1 MNHQANLPVS
11 DPSRSEPGKGLST
24 NTGMNQ
30 GANLPTPSSH
40 ATSEQQERRHHG
52 SSKKELHKCI
62 SSAITML
69 AALLPINHGAEV
81 ASLFVT
87 DRVTMLA
94 FIVALLVYF
103 GSYAAK
109 ILQAHDNPD
118 LAEVMD
124 KISLLSG
131 TFALNLELLIT
142 VPALGWFAIFV
153 WSICLAIV
161 VSKSY
166 HQSAVEVRRL
176 YQSGAEEFAH
186 ASDKL
191 KELFRNIIGHLTK
204 DAELQNG
211 LPV

>member
-1 MNHQANLPVS
+1 
-11 DPSRSEPGKGLST
+11 
-24 NTGMNQ
+24 MNQ

-40 ATSEQQERRHHG
+40 ATSEEQERRHYG
-52 SSKKELHKCI
+52 SSTEELHKCI
-62 SSAITML
+62 SSAITTL
-69 AALLPINHGAEV
+69 ALLLPIKQGAEV

-87 DRVTMLA
+87 DRIPMLM
-94 FIVALLVYF
+94 FVVALLVYF
-103 GSYAAK
+103 GSLAAK

-118 LAEVMD
+118 LASVMD

-142 VPALGWFAIFV
+142 VPAFGWFAIFV
-153 WSICLAIV
+153 WSICLATA

-166 HQSAVEVRRL
+166 HEIADVVRRL
-176 YQSGAEEFAH
+176 YESGAEELAH

-191 KELFRNIIGHLTK
+191 KDLFRNIIGHLK
-204 DAELQNG
+204 DA

>member
-1 MNHQANLPVS
+1 MGDSVEFFHRTINNS
-11 DPSRSEPGKGLST
+11 
-24 NTGMNQ
+24 
-30 GANLPTPSSH
+30 
-40 ATSEQQERRHHG
+40 TSEEQERRHHG
-52 SSKKELHKCI
+52 SSTKELHKCI
-62 SSAITML
+62 CFAITML
-69 AALLPINHGAEV
+69 AVLLPIKRGAEV

-118 LAEVMD
+118 LAEVMV

-142 VPALGWFAIFV
+142 VPAFGWFAIFV
-153 WSICLAIV
+153 WSICLAIA

-166 HQSAVEVRRL
+166 HQSAVVMRRL
-176 YQSGAEEFAH
+176 YRSGAEELAH

-191 KELFRNIIGHLTK
+191 KDLFRNIIGHLTK
-204 DAELQNG
+204 DAEQQNG

>member
-1 MNHQANLPVS
+1 MKDRPLIETV
-11 DPSRSEPGKGLST
+11 GGLST

-40 ATSEQQERRHHG
+40 ATSEEQERRHHG
-52 SSKKELHKCI
+52 SSTKELHKCI
-62 SSAITML
+62 SLAITML
-69 AALLPINHGAEV
+69 AVLLPIKHGAGV

-103 GSYAAK
+103 CSLAAK
-109 ILQAHDNPD
+109 ILQDHDNPD

-131 TFALNLELLIT
+131 NFALSLELLIT
-142 VPALGWFAIFV
+142 VPALGWLAIFV
-153 WSICLAIV
+153 WSICLAIA

-166 HQSAVEVRRL
+166 HQSAVVVRRL
-176 YQSGAEEFAH
+176 YQSGAEELAH
-186 ASDKL
+186 ASEKL
-191 KELFRNIIGHLTK
+191 KDPFRNIIRYLIE
-204 DAELQNG
+204 DAEPQNG